1 MPGVQLI
8 RLQNAVVD
16 SVGGTY
22 SVRAHF
28 GSWAQTRDVYN
39 QCNKRR
45 FPFIGNSAF
54 LWLRLPDPIEYNITI
69 PISQYRAQEKEWD
82 ALVKSIKDEDGRKLT
97 IVPRDR
103 VSVIR
108 VGGEDKKAV
117 GALKVHVESIAAGEK
132 VDGWHS
138 SLSQRFA
145 DRVLRDTGAFL
156 RIDRRLRAL
165 KVFGEPGSIAAAR
178 VIVDTEL
185 AHMESLE
192 QIVLLKRESIR
203 FFVTRGLAMLKAEL
217 GEDNAA
223 LDVSSVP
230 PKVVIRGGEA
240 ARHTLNRLIS
250 ESLDTANT
258 ACGDVGEAT
267 CPICS
272 DAITLPIKLGC
283 GHAYCSACIRHFLA
297 SASSFPLVC
306 IGDEDKCHI
315 PIPIPV
321 IQRFLPVQQYTNLLE
336 QAFITY
342 VDHHPEDLKY
352 CTTADCRQIYRCD
365 KSKRGTIVHCPA
377 CLSSVCAACHEEGH
391 EGMTCAERKL
401 QNDPEEQERL
411 NEQLAR
417 ESGFKR
423 CPRCSVWIEKTEGC
437 NHMECRCGAHLC
449 WVCMEVFDA
458 QSVYPHMSS
467 AHGGFHDVNARQV
480 NQLYQQDYFAEQQ
493 EALHLAALRDQE
505 ALRQAAARREQR
517 EDVRVRHA
525 QRAGEDVMRRQRRH
539 EFGHIYEYTT
549 PEEALREHE
558 ILRLQQARRR
568 HEIREEALRQEEG
581 GPGSFFGGLVQVLA
595 FMGYRKLP
603 YLIPQFTLSAP
614 HVEEFERVRHQFGL
628 APMGTNAGEESKL
641 HKLSTF
647 TAGKLR
653 VENIQPFEIV
663 YTSKLTQTA
672 KTSRRTTQKSLL
684 EEDVATKR
692 ARGKISCA
700 ECKRLKLKCDKHPS
714 RSLYPRNCPAALASV
729 EDAPPSVHRAVLR
742 LVKDHGVLHTGFR
755 LDARLKECRF
765 ILTDTDSLL
774 QKIGEMGQRIRQLED
789 ALAKF
794 QSGVSE
800 VTHPLLRDEL
810 LSIKFGPESRQPE
823 ESQSLEES
831 TDDPLADAIDAFG
844 TLSIGESGESSY
856 FGRSGGSE
864 GELDVNIGSSESII
878 APGRA
883 MPEFI
888 NVLAAMF
895 PMDLGSATDPQNFAK
910 GHDMLLSHLPS
921 TPRAWSLLEAYMENA
936 SWVFQPL
943 RREHLIADIL
953 TPIYNAKKERE
964 STVPGK
970 EWTMISPHK
979 FAVLFLIFALGANMD
994 FTLPLNNAEE
1004 AEYHHYACAAIA
1016 LRSVFDTPTMET
1028 VQALLLMAHYRHSAG
1043 ERYTRDSSWALVGL
1057 ACKLAQA
1064 MGLHRDPERW
1074 NMDDKTANCRR
1085 RLFWE
1090 LYFMDLIVVS
1100 LDNGQMNSSPD
1111 ISQGLTLGRP
1121 PCIDLAYVD
1130 CAFPSDRSEA
1140 DNQFWSWKYNFAK
1153 NVFDSVIKLTLAAKP
1168 PSYKSIL
1175 ELDRKVRE
1183 SVLPETLNITRPEND
1198 DQSGAHHYMQ
1208 GGQLAKYRTIT
1219 MLFLHKSFFAQA
1231 LLEHPEN
1238 PLLSRYAPSFLATT
1252 SCASAIVKNATVHY
1266 SKFPQLCLRIFEVI
1280 LGSIA
1285 TRAPSCPEAHS
1296 AFLEMGIAVDLFTKA
1311 VENSLPA
1318 RKAMEILVQ
1327 MKEKASAIYNQF
1339 RSGARSSDVA
1349 TNPQMLYEQGGV
1361 VDELAIFGGQ
1371 TRILFSK
1378 NVLSKA
1384 PNANAASTVM
1394 RANATSPQSTSSPNS
1409 ETAPDSALST
1419 ASHPP
1424 IEQEDTEM
1432 QNVHPS
1438 LMAYMSMLSSTAT
1451 PCDFAGYSDEAFS
1464 LTPNQPNTSRSE
1476 EFSPFTA
1483 PPDFF
1488 HLQVPDYLMQ
1498 QGQTQTPLMTS
1509 SYDPNLFGP
1518 FGQFYQEASTHPNA
1532 PSLPMWQTAD
1542 LGASLGARDVV
1553 DERWMA
1559 FVHENAASPTSLDA
1573 FNAM

>member
-1 MPGVQLI
+1 M
-8 RLQNAVVD
+8 
-16 SVGGTY
+16 
-22 SVRAHF
+22 
-28 GSWAQTRDVYN
+28 
-39 QCNKRR
+39 
-45 FPFIGNSAF
+45 
-54 LWLRLPDPIEYNITI
+54 
-69 PISQYRAQEKEWD
+69 
-82 ALVKSIKDEDGRKLT
+82 
-97 IVPRDR
+97 
-103 VSVIR
+103 
-108 VGGEDKKAV
+108 
-117 GALKVHVESIAAGEK
+117 
-132 VDGWHS
+132 
-138 SLSQRFA
+138 
-145 DRVLRDTGAFL
+145 
-156 RIDRRLRAL
+156 
-165 KVFGEPGSIAAAR
+165 
-178 VIVDTEL
+178 
-185 AHMESLE
+185 
-192 QIVLLKRESIR
+192 
-203 FFVTRGLAMLKAEL
+203 
-217 GEDNAA
+217 
-223 LDVSSVP
+223 
-230 PKVVIRGGEA
+230 
-240 ARHTLNRLIS
+240 
-250 ESLDTANT
+250 
-258 ACGDVGEAT
+258 
-267 CPICS
+267 
-272 DAITLPIKLGC
+272 
-283 GHAYCSACIRHFLA
+283 
-297 SASSFPLVC
+297 
-306 IGDEDKCHI
+306 
-315 PIPIPV
+315 
-321 IQRFLPVQQYTNLLE
+321 
-336 QAFITY
+336 
-342 VDHHPEDLKY
+342 
-352 CTTADCRQIYRCD
+352 
-365 KSKRGTIVHCPA
+365 
-377 CLSSVCAACHEEGH
+377 
-391 EGMTCAERKL
+391 
-401 QNDPEEQERL
+401 
-411 NEQLAR
+411 
-417 ESGFKR
+417 
-423 CPRCSVWIEKTEGC
+423 
-437 NHMECRCGAHLC
+437 
-449 WVCMEVFDA
+449 
-458 QSVYPHMSS
+458 
-467 AHGGFHDVNARQV
+467 
-480 NQLYQQDYFAEQQ
+480 
-493 EALHLAALRDQE
+493 
-505 ALRQAAARREQR
+505 
-517 EDVRVRHA
+517 
-525 QRAGEDVMRRQRRH
+525 
-539 EFGHIYEYTT
+539 
-549 PEEALREHE
+549 
-558 ILRLQQARRR
+558 
-568 HEIREEALRQEEG
+568 
-581 GPGSFFGGLVQVLA
+581 
-595 FMGYRKLP
+595 
-603 YLIPQFTLSAP
+603 IPQ
-614 HVEEFERVRHQFGL
+614 
-628 APMGTNAGEESKL
+628 
-641 HKLSTF
+641 
-647 TAGKLR
+647 
-653 VENIQPFEIV
+653 
-663 YTSKLTQTA
+663 TQAA

-684 EEDVATKR
+684 EEDVVTKR
-692 ARGKISCA
+692 ARGKIS
-700 ECKRLKLKCDKHPS
+700 
-714 RSLYPRNCPAALASV
+714 NCPAALASV
-729 EDAPPSVHRAVLR
+729 EDAPPFVHRAALR
-742 LVKDHGVLHTGFR
+742 LVKGH
-755 LDARLKECRF
+755 
-765 ILTDTDSLL
+765 DTDSLL
-774 QKIGEMGQRIRQLED
+774 QKIGEMGKRIRQLED

-800 VTHPLLRDEL
+800 ATHPLLRDEL

-823 ESQSLEES
+823 EPQCLEES

-864 GELDVNIGSSESII
+864 GELDVNVGSSESVI

-883 MPEFI
+883 MPEFMNI
-888 NVLAAMF
+888 MAAMF
-895 PMDLGSATDPQNFAK
+895 PMDLGSASDPQTFAK

-921 TPRAWSLLEAYMENA
+921 NPRAWSLLEAYMENA

-953 TPIYNAKKERE
+953 TPIYSAKKERE
-964 STVPGK
+964 NAIPGK
-970 EWTMISPHK
+970 EQTMVSPHK
-979 FAVLFLIFALGANMD
+979 FAVLFLILALGANMD

-1004 AEYHHYACAAIA
+1004 AEYHHYACAAMA

-1043 ERYTRDSSWALVGL
+1043 ERYTRDCSWALVGL

-1064 MGLHRDPERW
+1064 
-1074 NMDDKTANCRR
+1074 
-1085 RLFWE
+1085 
-1090 LYFMDLIVVS
+1090 S
-1100 LDNGQMNSSPD
+1100 
-1111 ISQGLTLGRP
+1111 LTLGRP

-1140 DNQFWSWKYNFAK
+1140 DNQFWSWKYTFAK

-1183 SVLPETLNITRPEND
+1183 SVLPDTLNITRPEND
-1198 DQSGAHHYMQ
+1198 DQSGIHHYMQ

-1238 PLLSRYAPSFLATT
+1238 PLLSRYAPSFLATI
-1252 SCASAIVKNATVHY
+1252 SCASAIVKNTTVHY

-1285 TRAPSCPEAHS
+1285 TRAPSCPSAHS

-1349 TNPQMLYEQGGV
+1349 TNPQMFYEQGGV

-1409 ETAPDSALST
+1409 ETAPDSAPST
-1419 ASHPP
+1419 ASQPP

-1464 LTPNQPNTSRSE
+1464 LTPDQSNTSRSE

-1488 HLQVPDYLMQ
+1488 HLQAPDYLMQ

-1542 LGASLGARDVV
+1542 LGASLNARDVV